1 VSDSLTTMER
11 KLVHVVSNGRWVEA
25 MPNYYFQ
32 ATGRYYFAGLYTAV
46 LPMIPGI
53 YGIYRVVGAFK
64 ARAAQLPRPE

>member
-1 VSDSLTTMER
+1 
-11 KLVHVVSNGRWVEA
+11 

-53 YGIYRVVGAFK
+53 YGIVRVLRA
-64 ARAAQLPRPE
+64 ARARAEHPPSTATAQI